1 MRLRRESGEIM
12 SRIQPDSWEIDQA
25 LQLTV
30 EDDFS
35 YRADFSDLFLEKGYR
50 ILVVEDMPSATK
62 ATTALEQ
69 LVRQHILLFGWEMQ
83 GGVSLVYDTK
93 KESYSAAQS
102 MKITGKK

>member
-1 MRLRRESGEIM
+1 MRLREESGEIM
-12 SRIQPDSWEIDQA
+12 RRILPDSWEIDQA

-35 YRADFSDLFLEKGYR
+35 YFAKFDDIIPENGCR
-50 ILVVEDMPSATK
+50 IFVVEDMPSAFK
-62 ATTALEQ
+62 AAEALQ
-69 LVRQHILLFGWEMQ
+69 QIVNHNILFYGWEMQ

>member
-1 MRLRRESGEIM
+1 MRLGEESGEIM
-12 SRIQPDSWEIDQA
+12 SRILPDSWEIDQA

-30 EDDFS
+30 EDDF
-35 YRADFSDLFLEKGYR
+35 RFWVDFSDLFLEEGYK

-62 ATTALEQ
+62 ATTALQ
-69 LVRQHILLFGWEMQ
+69 QIVSQHILLFGWEVQ

-102 MKITGKK
+102 MKITRKK

>member
-1 MRLRRESGEIM
+1 MKLREESGKIM
-12 SRIQPDSWEIDQA
+12 SGISPDSWEMDQA
-25 LQLTV
+25 LRLTV
-30 EDDFS
+30 EDEFS
-35 YRADFSDLFLEKGYR
+35 YRGDFSDLFPEKGYR

-62 ATTALEQ
+62 ATTALER
-69 LVRQHILLFGWEMQ
+69 LVSQHILLSGWEMQ